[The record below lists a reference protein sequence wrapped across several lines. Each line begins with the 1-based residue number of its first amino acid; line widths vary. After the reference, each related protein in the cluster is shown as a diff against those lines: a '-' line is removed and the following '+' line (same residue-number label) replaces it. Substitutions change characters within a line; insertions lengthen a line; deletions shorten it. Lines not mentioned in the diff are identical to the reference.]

1 VTDRRILPGSLVWV
15 PDDGERG
22 IVIAWNLSRTKVLVA
37 FAAWKNGAET
47 ALVPDAQEDLF
58 ESGYRSKDYGSEPP
72 TALPK
77 GTFLAWYP
85 VEHVTFSPPPWQD
98 RARYCTEAYPEDA
111 LLADLGATT
120 ASVARAK
127 LERLASLFGWDAA
140 AKTED
145 GEPVADPDAHI
156 ENFIGLLEND
166 LEAIDKVLGLD
177 GEGRTRFY
185 GDRAV
190 RAQSL
195 VRELAAYRNA
205 AKAARY
211 VR

>member
-1 VTDRRILPGSLVWV
+1 MSDRRILPGSLVWV

-22 IVIAWNLSRTKVLVA
+22 IVLAWNLSRTKVLAV

-47 ALVPDAQEDLF
+47 ALVPDAQEGVF
-58 ESGYRSKDYGSEPP
+58 ESGCGSKGYGWEPP
-72 TALPK
+72 DALPK

-85 VEHVTFSPPPWQD
+85 VEDVTFYPPAWED

-120 ASVARAK
+120 ASVFRAK
-127 LERLASLFGWDAA
+127 LERLASLYGWDAA
-140 AKTED
+140 ARTED
-145 GEPVADPDAHI
+145 GEPFAEPDAHLEHYI
-156 ENFIGLLEND
+156 DLLEGD
-166 LEAIDKVLGLD
+166 LDAIDKALGLD

-185 GDRAV
+185 GDRVV

-195 VRELAAYRNA
+195 VRELEAYRNA
-205 AKAARY
+205 AKAARFI
-211 VR
+211 R